1 MSETTI
7 QKDFSKNLLFLT
19 KKVTIH
25 SLVEMIQAIWLFRKL
40 YYKNIDKL
48 FYLQYS
54 EANRSS

>member
-25 SLVEMIQAIWLFRKL
+25 SLVEMIQAI
-40 YYKNIDKL
+40 
-48 FYLQYS
+48 
-54 EANRSS
+54 